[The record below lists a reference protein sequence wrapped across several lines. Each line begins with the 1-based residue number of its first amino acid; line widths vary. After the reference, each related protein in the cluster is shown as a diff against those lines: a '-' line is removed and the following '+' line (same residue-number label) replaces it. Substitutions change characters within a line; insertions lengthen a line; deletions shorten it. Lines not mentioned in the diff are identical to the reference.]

1 MPTSVLICDDSA
13 LARKMLARALPDS
26 WSIDLSFAS
35 SGEEALEIIKKGQTD
50 LLLLD
55 LNMPGLNGYQVLE
68 QIQKHDLPV
77 LSIVISGDVQPE
89 ARTRVKQKG
98 ALDFIRKPIEAD
110 KLEQVLHQFG
120 LLQELLSPEKDPL
133 QNNGTNIQ
141 VDAEESLQEVFNVA
155 MGQAGASLSRLLK
168 TFIELPVPRVKQCQF
183 SQLPNQLTTQ
193 SVKSLSAITQG
204 FSGYGISGEVIL
216 LLGDDSVPL
225 LQQLN
230 FIPSDSLDPALDLVV
245 DLAGILTGACLQG
258 ISEQLDAEFSCA
270 GPVLLG
276 RHCSLQHLL
285 KCHQEQQ
292 VLMVELD
299 YHLLDGQ
306 VECDLI
312 VLFTEESIPALYKR
326 LEYLQ

>member
-13 LARKMLARALPDS
+13 LARKMLARALPDT
-26 WSIDLSFAS
+26 WSINLSFAS
-35 SGEEALEIIKKGQTD
+35 SGEEALTLVKQGQID

-68 QIQKHDLPV
+68 QIQNQDLPV
-77 LSIVISGDVQPE
+77 LSIVISGDVQPD
-89 ARTRVKQKG
+89 ARTRAKQKG
-98 ALDFIRKPIEAD
+98 ALDFIRKPIEAQQ
-110 KLEQVLHQFG
+110 LEQVLREFG
-120 LLQELLSPEKDPL
+120 LLQELQSTAQSPT
-133 QNNGTNIQ
+133 QNIDAIQ
-141 VDAEESLQEVFNVA
+141 VNAEETLQEVFNIA
-155 MGQAGASLSRLLK
+155 MGQAGASLSSLLK
-168 TFIELPVPRVKQCQF
+168 TFIELPVPRVKQCLL
-183 SQLPNQLTTQ
+183 SDLPNQLKTE

-225 LQQLN
+225 LQKLN
-230 FIPSDSLDPALDLVV
+230 FVPSDSLDPSLDLVV

-258 ISEQLDAEFSCA
+258 VSEQLDAEFSCA
-270 GPVLLG
+270 SPVLLG

-285 KCHQEQQ
+285 KSNQEQQ

-299 YHLLDGQ
+299 YRLLNGQ

>member
-13 LARKMLARALPDS
+13 LARKMLARALPDN
-26 WSIDLSFAS
+26 WSVNLSFAS
-35 SGEEALEIIKKGQTD
+35 NGEEALELIKQGQIE

-68 QIQKHDLPV
+68 HIQDQDLPV

-89 ARTRVKQKG
+89 ARARVKQKG
-98 ALDFIRKPIEAD
+98 ALDFIRKPIEARQ
-110 KLEQVLHQFG
+110 LEQVLHEFG
-120 LLQELLSPEKDPL
+120 LLRELQSIEQGPAQSIDD
-133 QNNGTNIQ
+133 IQ
-141 VDAEESLQEVFNVA
+141 VSAEEGLQEVFNVA
-155 MGQAGASLSRLLK
+155 MGQAGASLSSLLK
-168 TFIELPVPRVKQCQF
+168 TFVELPVPRVKQCLL
-183 SQLPNQLTTQ
+183 SELPKQLKTQ

-225 LQQLN
+225 LQKLN
-230 FIPSDSLDPALDLVV
+230 FVPSDSLDPALDLVV

-258 ISEQLDAEFSCA
+258 VSEQLDAEFSCA

-285 KCHQEQQ
+285 KNQQEQQ

-299 YHLLDGQ
+299 YHLLEGQ

-312 VLFTEESIPALYKR
+312 VLFTEDSIPALYKR